1 MSNGILIV
9 DDNPR
14 MRGFMRRFVET
25 RGYKV
30 CAEACSGLDAIQCA
44 EGLTPDLVLMDLSM
58 PDMNGAEAAPIL
70 KRMMPQVPIIIF
82 TIFEFGDAIAKAVGV
97 DVVLSKPDGGD
108 QLEAHLKRLLKS
120 DSAPMPNPQRS
131 ASSQ

>member
-14 MRGFMRRFVET
+14 MRGLMRRFVET

-44 EGLTPDLVLMDLSM
+44 AG
-58 PDMNGAEAAPIL
+58 
-70 KRMMPQVPIIIF
+70 
-82 TIFEFGDAIAKAVGV
+82 
-97 DVVLSKPDGGD
+97 
-108 QLEAHLKRLLKS
+108 
-120 DSAPMPNPQRS
+120 
-131 ASSQ
+131 

>member
-14 MRGFMRRFVET
+14 MRGLMRRFVET
-25 RGYKV
+25 SGYKV
-30 CAEACSGLDAIQCA
+30 CAEASSGLEAIQCA
-44 EGLTPDLVLMDLSM
+44 ENLTPDLILMDLSM

-82 TIFEFGDAIAKAVGV
+82 TMFEFGDAIAKAVGV
-97 DVVLSKPDGGD
+97 DVVLSKPDG
-108 QLEAHLKRLLKS
+108 ET
-120 DSAPMPNPQRS
+120 N
-131 ASSQ
+131 